1 MVMGDLTL
9 TEAEVNPTMSAALD
23 NGLEVTA
30 LHNHFFYERPRIFFM
45 HIGGHGT
52 TETLATG
59 VRKALDAAKAARERP
74 LRASAVP
81 RSPSGARSTRRR

>member
-1 MVMGDLTL
+1 
-9 TEAEVNPTMSAALD
+9 MSAALD

-30 LHNHFFYERPRIFFM
+30 LHNHFFFGRPAIFFM

-59 VRKALDAAKAARERP
+59 VRKALDAAKGAVTTCERWVRRP
-74 LRASAVP
+74 RNRLSAV
-81 RSPSGARSTRRR
+81 RSIRRR